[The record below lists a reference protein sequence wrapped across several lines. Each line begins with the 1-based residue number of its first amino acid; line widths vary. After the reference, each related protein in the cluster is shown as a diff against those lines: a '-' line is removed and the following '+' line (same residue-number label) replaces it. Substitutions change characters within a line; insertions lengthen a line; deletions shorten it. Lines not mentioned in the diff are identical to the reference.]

1 MRQESDGSAKIMM
14 QHDMADKLTRALPID
29 HLDVINESQQH
40 NVPRGAESHFKIV
53 IVSEAFEGKTLL
65 ARHRLIHG
73 ILAEALTTHI
83 HALALHTMTNEEWS
97 NAREAPASPACRG
110 GGVQRPSER
119 ET

>member
-1 MRQESDGSAKIMM
+1 MM
-14 QHDMADKLTRALPID
+14 QQDMTDKLTRALPID

-53 IVSEAFEGKTLL
+53 IVSEVFEGKTLL
-65 ARHRLIHG
+65 ARHRLVHS
-73 ILAEALTTHI
+73 ILADTLATRI

-97 NAREAPASPACRG
+97 NAREVPASPPCRG
-110 GGVQRPSER
+110 GGAQRPSER